1 MFANKY
7 LRGDTIIEV
16 LFAITIFSL
25 IAVGGISLMN
35 QGTALAQQSLEIGLV
50 RQQMD
55 SQADA
60 LRYLNRAYV
69 TSYGKGNPATDK
81 WIAIWTKIAAD
92 KQVQTAQE
100 FSNIANNTK
109 CSQLPKTAFALNLE
123 KLDTEPLLGV
133 SNISEYDPQK
143 NKDKPTPTY
152 AQVRYDYSVPES
164 EGLWI
169 EAVKSYGQAS
179 NQPGYYDFHIRAC
192 WQSPGQERPITLGT
206 IVRLYDPAPSK

>member
-1 MFANKY
+1 MSASRY
-7 LRGDTIIEV
+7 QQGDTIIEV

-81 WIAIWTKIAAD
+81 WVAIWTKIASD
-92 KQVQTAQE
+92 KKVQAAQD
-100 FSNIANNTK
+100 FSSIANNVK
-109 CSQLPKTAFALNLE
+109 CNQPPKTAFALNLE
-123 KLDTEPLLGV
+123 KLDSEPLLSV
-133 SNISEYDPQK
+133 FNISEYDPQK

-152 AQVRYDYSVPES
+152 SQIRYDYSVAES
-164 EGLWI
+164 EGLWV
-169 EAVKSYGQAS
+169 EAVRSYSQAS
-179 NQPGYYDFHIRAC
+179 DQPGYYDFHIRAC

>member
-1 MFANKY
+1 MRVSSFT
-7 LRGDTIIEV
+7 RGDTIIEV

-25 IAVGGISLMN
+25 VAVGGISLMN

-81 WIAIWTKIAAD
+81 WIAIWTKIASD
-92 KQVQTAQE
+92 KQVQAAQD
-100 FSNIANNTK
+100 FSGIANNTK
-109 CSQLPKTAFALNLE
+109 CNQLPKTAFALNLE
-123 KLDTEPLLGV
+123 KLDTEPLLAV

-164 EGLWI
+164 EGLWV
-169 EAVKSYGQAS
+169 EAVRSYSQAA
-179 NQPGYYDFHIRAC
+179 NQPGYFDFHIRAC

-206 IVRLYDPAPSK
+206 IVRLYDPAPSR